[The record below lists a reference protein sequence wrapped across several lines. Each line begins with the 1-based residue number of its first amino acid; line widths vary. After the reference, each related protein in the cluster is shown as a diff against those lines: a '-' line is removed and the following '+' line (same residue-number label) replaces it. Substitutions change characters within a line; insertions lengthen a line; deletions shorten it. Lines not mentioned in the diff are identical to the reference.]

1 MAPETSGQ
9 TDGQADA
16 EPAGPPDKMQGLWK
30 IPAGRWALQLWSGI
44 TELLL
49 DIVYVAVGLVIL
61 LLAGDALVKG
71 AVNISLRLG
80 IPAMIVGLT
89 VVAFGTS
96 APELLVSVK
105 AVLRDAPGL
114 ALGNVVGSNT
124 ANILLV
130 LGIPA
135 LISAVPVARGEI
147 ARSYVMMLAAS
158 VLFIGLAFL
167 GPIRW
172 PHALVL
178 LAGLALM
185 LGDSFRAARRHRAA
199 GRAEA
204 VEDLEGADPQ
214 MPWLRIALFTVL
226 GLIGLPLGADLLV
239 DGAVSIAA
247 DLGVDEAIIGLTL
260 VAVGTSLPELATT
273 VVAALRREAGVA
285 MGNVIGSNMF
295 NLLAIIGI
303 AGLIGPLPVP
313 PEMLRLDLWVMLGA
327 SLVLAPFVL
336 RSAPITRG
344 WGVALSALYAGYVA
358 FLIWGTG
365 AT

>member
-1 MAPETSGQ
+1 MVF
-9 TDGQADA
+9 D
-16 EPAGPPDKMQGLWK
+16 
-30 IPAGRWALQLWSGI
+30 
-44 TELLL
+44 LL
-49 DIVYVAVGLVIL
+49 YVAVGLVIL

-80 IPAMIVGLT
+80 IPALIVGLT

-96 APELLVSVK
+96 APELLVSVQ

-135 LISAVPVARGEI
+135 LISAVPVARAELS
-147 ARSYVMMLAAS
+147 RSYLMMLAAS
-158 VLFIGLAFL
+158 VLFIALAFL
-167 GPIRW
+167 GPIHW

-178 LAGLALM
+178 LTGLALM

-199 GRAEA
+199 GAADDPGE
-204 VEDLEGADPQ
+204 LEGADPQ
-214 MPWLRIALFTVL
+214 MPWARIALFTVL
-226 GLIGLPLGADLLV
+226 GIIGLPLGADLLV

-247 DLGVDEAIIGLTL
+247 DLGVDDAIIGLTL
-260 VAVGTSLPELATT
+260 VAVGSSLPELATT
-273 VVAALRREAGVA
+273 VVAALRREAGIA

-303 AGLIGPLPVP
+303 AALIGPLPVP
-313 PEMLRLDLWVMLGA
+313 EAMLRIDLWVMLGA
-327 SLVLAPFVL
+327 TLALGLFVW
-336 RSAPITRG
+336 RSAPITRA
-344 WGVALSALYAGYVA
+344 WGVALCTLYAGYVTM
-358 FLIWGTG
+358 LIWGTG
-365 AT
+365 A